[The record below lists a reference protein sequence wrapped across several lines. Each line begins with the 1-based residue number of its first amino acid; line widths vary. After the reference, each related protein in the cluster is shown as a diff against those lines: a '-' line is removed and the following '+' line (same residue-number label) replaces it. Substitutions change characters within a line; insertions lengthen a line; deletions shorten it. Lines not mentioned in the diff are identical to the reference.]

1 MVKCV
6 IYCRVSS
13 LGQNVYNKSVS
24 LRSQECICGK
34 FSYENKLNPRRIY
47 KEINSAYNKIPPVLS
62 EVVNLKNT
70 VIVIASVDRFSR
82 SSKFGIEMSQKCI
95 QNGNSLIFIREK
107 LHIVK
112 ITDVQKLSEILK
124 MTEGESKLISERV
137 KTSKKYLKD
146 AGLYSGGTIPYGYT
160 LVKRKLVPHTYEQN
174 VINFIKICK
183 NPIIKSKDLNDAMK
197 IIYSYE
203 KYEYIDCYDTDGDV
217 VSYIT
222 EPLSNAEISNLLNS
236 YKIEKRKKLWNASK
250 ISRLYSGLYNQS
262 TKLFKCSSMIQE
274 INSILNEDSSMG
286 EYDKMA
292 DFSNLMSDSN
302 ESTSDSNESMSDS
315 NENVTKL
322 VFNIDSPIVSKKDRT
337 NTKRKKKSLRKLP
350 YQTRQ
355 SYNKQFNVKEQN
367 DNPPEYTLRNS
378 IKNNKHIPKMSNID
392 KSQKE
397 MEEFKLYTE
406 FRKFKQMMDANKDK

>member
-47 KEINSAYNKIPPVLS
+47 KEINSAYNRIPPVLS

-82 SSKFGIEMSQKCI
+82 SSKFGIEMSKKCI

-197 IIYSYE
+197 KISSYE

-217 VSYIT
+217 VSCIT
-222 EPLSNAEISNLLNS
+222 ESLSNAEISNLLNS

-250 ISRLYSGLYNQS
+250 ISRIYSRLYNQS
-262 TKLFKCSSMIQE
+262 TKSFKCSSMIQE
-274 INSILNEDSSMG
+274 INSILNEDSSID
-286 EYDKMA
+286 EYDKM
-292 DFSNLMSDSN
+292 SDL
-302 ESTSDSNESMSDS
+302 NESMSDLNES
-315 NENVTKL
+315 MSDLNENVTKL

-337 NTKRKKKSLRKLP
+337 NIKRKKKSLRKLP

-355 SYNKQFNVKEQN
+355 SYNKQFNVKERN
-367 DNPPEYTLRNS
+367 DNLSEYTPRNS
-378 IKNNKHIPKMSNID
+378 IKNNKHIQKMSNID

-397 MEEFKLYTE
+397 IEEFKLYTE
-406 FRKFKQMMDANKDK
+406 FRKFKQMMDDNKDK